1 MIHKSINFIL
11 ISAVFVLSL
20 FLIEGAS
27 YRLVEPYANWR
38 LQFAW
43 GTPEVAGANPILK
56 KLPLDHF
63 VTPPSIASQRSTPL
77 SLLKQEFEYAK
88 KITRFDRP
96 ARDRYFNFAIKQVNP
111 LRNFEIVDLG
121 MVEGVVLPGMR
132 RPATPGDVE
141 LGLARREGLPVS
153 YSKALFVH
161 IIPPGSRAVYE
172 TEFARLESAFSFLL
186 NHGIACVL
194 LHPQAPDELQAKLK
208 FLKAQYPNFSEKV
221 FAYAQGKAVK
231 TIADAARN
239 ESNLLTALIVKN
251 PSEEVALD
259 TSESSWFMGIIS
271 KGKTDKQIDD
281 SLIQRA
287 RLNRENDNIYHARLS
302 GLIFEDSELEN
313 MALSSNTISYILN
326 SLEFFRPIEL
336 SEQNAQ
342 SENESNNSLDGNL
355 LGRLEGN
362 LSQLAITNLQ
372 GLEPSEAEPT
382 FECDVIRE
390 YRQLHADDPEIENV
404 SNRELVLSLGSSFE
418 KMGDDILIQIGEQDP
433 LFYRFYLSL
442 KEIHSSDN

>member
-1 MIHKSINFIL
+1 
-11 ISAVFVLSL
+11 
-20 FLIEGAS
+20 
-27 YRLVEPYANWR
+27 
-38 LQFAW
+38 
-43 GTPEVAGANPILK
+43 
-56 KLPLDHF
+56 
-63 VTPPSIASQRSTPL
+63 
-77 SLLKQEFEYAK
+77 
-88 KITRFDRP
+88 
-96 ARDRYFNFAIKQVNP
+96 
-111 LRNFEIVDLG
+111 
-121 MVEGVVLPGMR
+121 
-132 RPATPGDVE
+132 
-141 LGLARREGLPVS
+141 
-153 YSKALFVH
+153 
-161 IIPPGSRAVYE
+161 
-172 TEFARLESAFSFLL
+172 
-186 NHGIACVL
+186 
-194 LHPQAPDELQAKLK
+194 
-208 FLKAQYPNFSEKV
+208 
-221 FAYAQGKAVK
+221 
-231 TIADAARN
+231 
-239 ESNLLTALIVKN
+239 
-251 PSEEVALD
+251 
-259 TSESSWFMGIIS
+259 MGIIS

-287 RLNRENDNIYHARLS
+287 RLNRENVNIYHARLS

-442 KEIHSSDN
+442 KEIHSSEN